1 MILYI
6 LAILITVLAIGL
18 FYFVYIK
25 TIGVHNPISER
36 RELKV
41 KGVGGNVLSLKEGVY
56 QELYQESLDVVL
68 RKNEVNIKVSQGDL
82 SDDVQNE
89 AIKLN
94 HEIERIAEK
103 SVSIGLISKGATKL
117 TIV

>member
-6 LAILITVLAIGL
+6 LAVLITALAIVL
-18 FYFVYIK
+18 FYFVYMN

-36 RELKV
+36 RELKT
-41 KGVGGNVLSLKEGVY
+41 KGTDGKVLSLKEGIF
-56 QELYQESLDVVL
+56 QELYQESLDVTL
-68 RKNEVNIKVSQGDL
+68 RHNDVNIKISQGDL
-82 SDDVQNE
+82 SDEVQNE
-89 AIKLN
+89 VIKLN

-103 SVSIGLISKGATKL
+103 SISIGLVKKGVAKL

>member
-1 MILYI
+1 MLYLLAVLI
-6 LAILITVLAIGL
+6 TALAIIL
-18 FYFVYIK
+18 FYFVYRN

-36 RELKV
+36 RELKT
-41 KGVGGNVLSLKEGVY
+41 KGMDGKVLSLKEGIF
-56 QELYQESLDVVL
+56 QELYQESLNVTL
-68 RKNEVNIKVSQGDL
+68 RQNEANIKISRGDL

-89 AIKLN
+89 VIKLN

-103 SVSIGLISKGATKL
+103 SVSIGLVRKGAAKL